1 MNPLVLKA
9 DLVASGV
16 AVSEDLRPRLRLGDR
31 ADTALD
37 LALPA
42 GITASVPVLHDGGGD
57 PGAYRLVP
65 DGDRVRLA
73 RPHEPADD
81 PAHIAIDV
89 HPVPRFYARRTAR
102 GIPMDRIAERRGRT
116 LVVTPLGRCGYSIS
130 GHPCTFCI
138 EGGRPTAAASAIA
151 TPADVIEAVGAAVA
165 EGGVDVV
172 LFNTD
177 SAEGEDGGVAL
188 LTPYVQ
194 AVRRHAHVLLAAQL
208 HPPRSEAWVDRTYAL
223 GLDAISYGLEV
234 FDDDAF
240 GRLCVGRA
248 RYIGRERYLEM
259 LARAA
264 AVFPRGTVWSE
275 LALGVEPVDRTAAGI
290 DALAGMGVVPVL
302 AIPRG
307 PHGLGQRPSPDEV
320 TALIARLTTATTAHH
335 VPVTWVRDLGASIT
349 PSDARLLDGPHPGPG
364 GRVGARLAVRGARM
378 LSRLRRRLRVRLAE
392 SGAASH

>member
-16 AVSEDLRPRLRLGDR
+16 AVAAELRARMRVDDR
-31 ADTALD
+31 PDAAVD

-42 GITASVPVLHDGGGD
+42 GVTASVPVVPDAHATPGD
-57 PGAYRLVP
+57 YRLVA
-65 DGDRVRLA
+65 DGERVRLE
-73 RPHEPADD
+73 RPGAPDVGATRV
-81 PAHIAIDV
+81 AVDV
-89 HPVPRFYARRTAR
+89 HAVPRFYARRTAR
-102 GIPMDRIAERRGRT
+102 GIPMHRVAERRGRT

-130 GHPCTFCI
+130 GHPCTFCL
-138 EGGRPTAAASAIA
+138 EGGRPTSAASAIA

-165 EGGVDVV
+165 EAGVDVV

-177 SAEGEDGGVAL
+177 SAEGDDGGVAL

-208 HPPRSEAWVDRTYAL
+208 HPPRSAAWVDRTYAL

-248 RYIGRERYLEM
+248 RYIGRDRYLEM

-307 PHGLGQRPSPDEV
+307 PHGLRHRASPDEV
-320 TALIARLTTATTAHH
+320 ADLIARLGTATTAHH
-335 VPVTWVRDLGASIT
+335 VPVTWVRELGASIT
-349 PSDARLLDGPHPGPG
+349 PSDARRLGGPPPGPG
-364 GRVGARLAVRGARM
+364 GRVGARLAVRGARV
-378 LSRLRRRLRVRLAE
+378 LSRLRRRLRVRLAD